1 MFQPIPPADIPPI
14 SPKASRITP
23 DFSATDPES
32 SSSPSETLDS
42 APGSSGSG
50 DAVGNSEAGDGS
62 EVSHSERGF
71 ENGQSPDWDDEDS
84 EELNE
89 NLEAEEL
96 EGSGR

>member
-32 SSSPSETLDS
+32 SSPPSETLDS
-42 APGSSGSG
+42 APGSSGSS
-50 DAVGNSEAGDGS
+50 DAVGNRETGGGS

-71 ENGQSPDWDDEDS
+71 ENGQSPDWDDDDLEEPEEKPKAEDS
-84 EELNE
+84 E
-89 NLEAEEL
+89 
-96 EGSGR
+96 GSD